1 MCLDSVQHTCTVCE
15 LQTKLGII
23 IIPNEIWSVFF
34 GGMYS
39 CKIFKIFLTPYV
51 MLQLEIGDEGQLG
64 EASLG
69 PRLSPDS
76 F

>member
-1 MCLDSVQHTCTVCE
+1 MCE
-15 LQTKLGII
+15 LQTMLGII
-23 IIPNEIWSVFF
+23 IIPNEIWSIFF

-39 CKIFKIFLTPYV
+39 CNIFKIFLTPHV
-51 MLQLEIGDEGQLG
+51 MLQLGIGDEGQLV

-69 PRLSPDS
+69 PQLGPDS